1 MLLAYSS
8 MGSDNATAAAVK
20 VHCSHALQLLKQAAE
35 LAPLSTILQLLQV
48 RHEGYLTD
56 MYFLNYLWLYPDN

>member
-20 VHCSHALQLLKQAAE
+20 VHCNHALQLLKQAAQ
-35 LAPLSTILQLLQV
+35 LAPLSSILQLLQV
-48 RHEGYLTD
+48 
-56 MYFLNYLWLYPDN
+56 